1 MIHMDRLFSNKI
13 ELRTDPAHFG
23 ELRESQ
29 TVLDQPT
36 LLRARMEEDGYLF
49 FRGLIDRAEVLE
61 ARQEILLKFAIIGE
75 LDATRPVD
83 DAIHSRSDAI
93 EKVNLRAFTQ
103 SVRDGLAYRRIIDHP
118 RILKFYHDLLQG
130 PVRSYDFR
138 WPRFVRPGEGCGIH
152 CDGPYMNRGTDR
164 VFTSWIPLGD
174 VARREGALVVLEKGN
189 GHDELLRNYF
199 AKDADRDKIEWLSTN
214 PVALQEKFGTRWL
227 STDFKTGDILC
238 FTMRTVH
245 GALDNMS
252 PVGKC
257 RLSSDSRYQRI
268 DEAFD
273 ERWNGS
279 NPEAHGYGKVFF
291 PGLGQWKNRN
301 FKDEWKP
308 VDEQGRLILHE
319 EEA

>member
-1 MIHMDRLFSNKI
+1 MNQLFSNRILLK
-13 ELRTDPAHFG
+13 TDPQHFG

-29 TVLDQPT
+29 TILNQPS

-49 FRGLIDRAEVLE
+49 FRGLIDRAEALE
-61 ARQEILLKFAIIGE
+61 AREEILLKFAIIGE
-75 LDATRPVD
+75 LDATRPIN
-83 DAIHSRSDAI
+83 DAIHSRSEAI

-103 SVRDGLAYRRIIDHP
+103 SVRDGVAYRRIVDHSCV
-118 RILKFYHDLLQG
+118 LKLYEDLLEG

-164 VFTSWIPLGD
+164 VFSSWIPLGD
-174 VARREGALVVLEKGN
+174 VAKHEGALMLLEKAD
-189 GHDELLRNYF
+189 GHDAMLRSYF
-199 AKDADRDKIEWLSTN
+199 AKDADRDRIEWLSTN
-214 PVALQEKFGTRWL
+214 PVALQEKFGARWL
-227 STDFKTGDILC
+227 SADFYAGDVLC

-245 GALDNMS
+245 AALDNMS

-268 DEAFD
+268 DEPFD

-279 NPEAHGYGKVFF
+279 RPETHGYGKVFF

-308 VDEQGRLILHE
+308 VDERGRLLLNE
-319 EEA
+319 EDN

>member
-1 MIHMDRLFSNKI
+1 MDRLFSNKV
-13 ELRTDPAHFG
+13 ELKTDAEHFG

-29 TVLDQPT
+29 IILDQPA
-36 LLRARMEEDGYLF
+36 LLRARMQEDGYLF
-49 FRGLIDRAEVLE
+49 FRGLIDRAEVLG

-75 LDATRPVD
+75 LDATRPLN
-83 DAIHSRSDAI
+83 DAIHNRSDAI

-118 RILKFYHDLLQG
+118 SLLKFYEDLLEG
-130 PVRSYDFR
+130 PARSYDFR

-164 VFTSWIPLGD
+164 VFSSWIPLGD
-174 VARREGALVVLEKGN
+174 VAKHEGALVVLENGE
-189 GHDELLRNYF
+189 GHDELLKHYF
-199 AKDADRDKIEWLSTN
+199 TKDADRDKIEWLSTN
-214 PVALQEKFGTRWL
+214 PVALQEMFGTRWL
-227 STDFKTGDILC
+227 STDFEAGDVLC

-257 RLSSDSRYQRI
+257 RLSSDSRYQRS
-268 DEAFD
+268 DEALD

-279 NPEAHGYGKVFF
+279 NPEAHGYDKVFF

-308 VDEQGRLILHE
+308 VDKQGRLRLDE